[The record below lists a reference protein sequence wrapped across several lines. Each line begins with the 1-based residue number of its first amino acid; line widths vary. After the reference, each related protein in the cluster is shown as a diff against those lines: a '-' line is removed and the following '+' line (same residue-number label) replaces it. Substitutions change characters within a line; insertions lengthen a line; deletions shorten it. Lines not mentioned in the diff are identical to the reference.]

1 MEEACTVQ
9 TGGKFTGQN
18 RRGLPDTKMGEGA
31 LHKKRDL
38 QKRRILHSKKRGNL
52 DCTYMDGDRTE
63 QN

>member
-9 TGGKFTGQN
+9 TGGIFTGQN

-38 QKRRILHSKKRGNL
+38 QKRRILHSKKKREPRL
-52 DCTYMDGDRTE
+52 YMDGDRTE